1 MKDRTHIT
9 MTAEELVV
17 VAALLGHDA
26 LFGVESDPFM
36 RAGADLRER
45 VRQCVHRLERRRLL
59 RYDLDGVLYIDP
71 DLRGAVDCLADA
83 ERVALFTTDRRAGK
97 RESVTVAV
105 RDGVAAVLE
114 GGGEY
119 TLRLTDGTV
128 PDELLSLLPVG
139 TPAHPM
145 REMMLLEEAALIHEM
160 AANFDMDGAI
170 TRAATHLT
178 DPAAAEPIA
187 RILAGGCGYLSARI
201 HQRRG
206 GLYRA
211 VYHALTV
218 MADGSAVAV
227 TVDDQNMVRFTSVD
241 ADGASACLGARFLLS
256 TEGDAV

>member
-1 MKDRTHIT
+1 

-26 LFGVESDPFM
+26 LFGVESDPFI

-45 VRQCVHRLERRRLL
+45 IRRCVHRLERRRLL

-71 DLRGAVDCLADA
+71 DLRGAVDRLATA

-105 RDGVAAVLE
+105 RDGAAAVLE
-114 GGGEY
+114 GGGGEY

-128 PDELLSLLPVG
+128 PDGLLSLLPVG
-139 TPAHPM
+139 APARPM

-160 AANFDMDGAI
+160 AANFDMDGAVA
-170 TRAATHLT
+170 RAATHLT

-201 HQRRG
+201 HQRQG

-218 MADGSAVAV
+218 TADGSAVAV
-227 TVDDQNMVRFTSVD
+227 TVDDQDMVRFTSVD